1 MVGDSGTWKLLT
13 GLSRRQAFSEVSG
26 FFFLEKMRKIKNIAE
41 KEIKESSVLK
51 QVEEWLTLHRFW
63 HMRCNNSAGKAQSG
77 MFMRSFTCN
86 GHAVKGVSDIYAIKD
101 GVAFWIEC
109 KRPVGGVVSV
119 DQRNFLDAMNRHG
132 AVGIVVNSIES
143 LETQLKEAGVKI

>member
-1 MVGDSGTWKLLT
+1 
-13 GLSRRQAFSEVSG
+13 
-26 FFFLEKMRKIKNIAE
+26 MRKIKNIAG

-101 GVAFWIEC
+101 GVTFWIEC

-143 LETQLKEAGVKI
+143 LEAQLKEAGVKI

>member
-1 MVGDSGTWKLLT
+1 
-13 GLSRRQAFSEVSG
+13 
-26 FFFLEKMRKIKNIAE
+26 MRKIKNIAE

-101 GVAFWIEC
+101 GVTFWIEC

-143 LETQLKEAGVKI
+143 LEAQLKEAGVKI

>member
-1 MVGDSGTWKLLT
+1 MGDSGTWKLLI

-26 FFFLEKMRKIKNIAE
+26 FFFLRKMRKIKNIAE

-51 QVEEWLTLHRFW
+51 QVEEWLTLHRIW

-101 GVAFWIEC
+101 GVSFWIEC

-143 LETQLKEAGVKI
+143 LEAQLKEAGVKI

>member
-1 MVGDSGTWKLLT
+1 
-13 GLSRRQAFSEVSG
+13 
-26 FFFLEKMRKIKNIAE
+26 MRKTKNIAG

-101 GVAFWIEC
+101 GVTFWIEC
-109 KRPVGGVVSV
+109 KRPVGGIISV

-143 LETQLKEAGVKI
+143 LEAQLKEAGVKI

>member
-1 MVGDSGTWKLLT
+1 
-13 GLSRRQAFSEVSG
+13 
-26 FFFLEKMRKIKNIAE
+26 MRKIKSIAG

-101 GVAFWIEC
+101 GVTFWIEC
-109 KRPVGGVVSV
+109 KRPVGGVISV

-143 LETQLKEAGVKI
+143 LEAQLKEAGVKI

>member
-1 MVGDSGTWKLLT
+1 
-13 GLSRRQAFSEVSG
+13 
-26 FFFLEKMRKIKNIAE
+26 MRKIKNIAE

-86 GHAVKGVSDIYAIKD
+86 GHAVKGVSDIFAIKD
-101 GVAFWIEC
+101 GVTFWIEC
-109 KRPVGGVVSV
+109 KRPVGGVISV

-143 LETQLKEAGVKI
+143 LEAQLKEAGVKI

>member
-1 MVGDSGTWKLLT
+1 MLN
-13 GLSRRQAFSEVSG
+13 E
-26 FFFLEKMRKIKNIAE
+26 IKNID

-77 MFMRSFTCN
+77 MFMRSFTRN

-101 GVAFWIEC
+101 GVTVWSEC
-109 KRPVGGVVSV
+109 KRPVGGGISV

-143 LETQLKEAGVKI
+143 LEAQLKAAGVTI

>member
-1 MVGDSGTWKLLT
+1 
-13 GLSRRQAFSEVSG
+13 
-26 FFFLEKMRKIKNIAE
+26 MRKIKNIAD
-41 KEIKESSVLK
+41 KGIKESSVLK

-101 GVAFWIEC
+101 GVTFWIEC
-109 KRPVGGVVSV
+109 KRPVGGIVSV

-143 LETQLKEAGVKI
+143 LEAQLKEAGVKI

>member
-1 MVGDSGTWKLLT
+1 
-13 GLSRRQAFSEVSG
+13 
-26 FFFLEKMRKIKNIAE
+26 MRKVKNIAE

-51 QVEEWLTLHRFW
+51 QVEEWLTLHRIW

-101 GVAFWIEC
+101 GVSFWIEC

-143 LETQLKEAGVKI
+143 LEAQLKEAGVKI

>member
-1 MVGDSGTWKLLT
+1 
-13 GLSRRQAFSEVSG
+13 
-26 FFFLEKMRKIKNIAE
+26 MRKKTDILE
-41 KEIKESSVLK
+41 KEIKEAQILK
-51 QVEEWLTLHRFW
+51 DVEMWLSLHHFW

-86 GHAVKGVSDIYAIKD
+86 GHPVKGVSDIYAIKD
-101 GVAFWIEC
+101 GVTFWIEC
-109 KRPVGGVVSV
+109 KRPVGGVLSV

-143 LETQLKEAGVKI
+143 LELQLKEAGVNYE

>member
-1 MVGDSGTWKLLT
+1 MRKKTDI
-13 GLSRRQAFSEVSG
+13 
-26 FFFLEKMRKIKNIAE
+26 LEKG
-41 KEIKESSVLK
+41 IKESQILK
-51 QVEEWLTLHRFW
+51 DVESWLSLHHFW

-86 GHAVKGVSDIYAIKD
+86 GHPVKGVSDIYAIKD
-101 GVAFWIEC
+101 GVTLWIEC
-109 KRPVGGVVSV
+109 KRPVGGVLSV

-143 LETQLKEAGVKI
+143 LEAQLKEAGVKYE

>member
-26 FFFLEKMRKIKNIAE
+26 FFFLGKMRKIKNIAG

-101 GVAFWIEC
+101 GVTFWIEC
-109 KRPVGGVVSV
+109 KRPVGGVISV

-143 LETQLKEAGVKI
+143 LEAQLKEAGVKI

>member
-1 MVGDSGTWKLLT
+1 
-13 GLSRRQAFSEVSG
+13 
-26 FFFLEKMRKIKNIAE
+26 MRKIKNIAD

-101 GVAFWIEC
+101 GVTFWIEC

-143 LETQLKEAGVKI
+143 LEAQLKEAGVKI

>member
-1 MVGDSGTWKLLT
+1 
-13 GLSRRQAFSEVSG
+13 
-26 FFFLEKMRKIKNIAE
+26 MRKVKNIAE

-51 QVEEWLTLHRFW
+51 QVEEWLTLHRIW

-101 GVAFWIEC
+101 GVSLWIEC

-143 LETQLKEAGVKI
+143 LEAQLKEAGVKM

>member
-1 MVGDSGTWKLLT
+1 
-13 GLSRRQAFSEVSG
+13 
-26 FFFLEKMRKIKNIAE
+26 MRKKTDNLE
-41 KEIKESSVLK
+41 KEIKEVQVLK
-51 QVEEWLTLHRFW
+51 DVERWLSLHHFW

-86 GHAVKGVSDIYAIKD
+86 GHPVKGVSDIYAIKD
-101 GVAFWIEC
+101 GVTFWIEC
-109 KRPVGGVVSV
+109 KRPVGGVLSV

-143 LETQLKEAGVKI
+143 LENQLKEAGVNYE

>member
-1 MVGDSGTWKLLT
+1 
-13 GLSRRQAFSEVSG
+13 
-26 FFFLEKMRKIKNIAE
+26 MRKKTEILE

-101 GVAFWIEC
+101 GVTFWIEC
-109 KRPVGGVVSV
+109 KRPVGGVLSV

-143 LETQLKEAGVKI
+143 LELQLKEAGVNYE

>member
-1 MVGDSGTWKLLT
+1 
-13 GLSRRQAFSEVSG
+13 
-26 FFFLEKMRKIKNIAE
+26 
-41 KEIKESSVLK
+41 
-51 QVEEWLTLHRFW
+51 
-63 HMRCNNSAGKAQSG
+63 MRCNNSAGKAQSG

-101 GVAFWIEC
+101 GVTFWIEC

-143 LETQLKEAGVKI
+143 LEAQLKEAGVKI

>member
-1 MVGDSGTWKLLT
+1 MGDSGTWKLLT

-26 FFFLEKMRKIKNIAE
+26 FFFLGKMRKIKNIAE

-86 GHAVKGVSDIYAIKD
+86 GHAVKGVSDIFAIKD
-101 GVAFWIEC
+101 GVTFWIEC
-109 KRPVGGVVSV
+109 KRPVGGVISV

-143 LETQLKEAGVKI
+143 LEAQLKEAGVKI

>member
-1 MVGDSGTWKLLT
+1 
-13 GLSRRQAFSEVSG
+13 
-26 FFFLEKMRKIKNIAE
+26 MRKKTEILE

-51 QVEEWLTLHRFW
+51 QVEEWLMLHHFW
-63 HMRCNNSAGKAQSG
+63 YMRCNNSAGKAQSG

-86 GHAVKGVSDIYAIKD
+86 GHPVKGVSDIYAIKD
-101 GVAFWIEC
+101 GVTFWIEC
-109 KRPVGGVVSV
+109 KRPVGGVLSV

-143 LETQLKEAGVKI
+143 LELQLKEAGVKYE